1 MNRRAATVS
10 PVPTAVVA
18 ALLMAV
24 LATPVAA
31 QQPFLV
37 DDADVTSA
45 GRWHTELSTQVDLLR
60 PAARPA
66 RWQNVFEW
74 EVNYG
79 VGRRL
84 EIGALVPLV
93 SVVSDASGARR
104 ALHGVGDSSLA
115 AKWRLTKD
123 VTAAHAAALSMSL
136 EIPSGSQA
144 RGLGTGLV
152 DYGVNLVSQHRLH
165 PRLTLRVNGGGLL
178 AGNTQTGAVGIKARG
193 AVLTSGASLVAAA
206 HRLVQIGGEITTA
219 WSHRAEVGGS
229 AIGWQIGTNV
239 LVAANTTLD
248 ASVLGGWFDASP
260 RGGFQLGVSVDLR

>member
-1 MNRRAATVS
+1 MSRRHAIPSRVWAGVC
-10 PVPTAVVA
+10 A
-18 ALLMAV
+18 ALLTTLVAV
-24 LATPVAA
+24 PAAA
-31 QQPFLV
+31 QQPFIV
-37 DDADVTSA
+37 DDADVTPG

-93 SVVSDASGARR
+93 SLVSDASGPRR
-104 ALHGVGDSSLA
+104 ALHGVGDSALA

-123 VTAAHAAALSMSL
+123 VTAAHAAAVSMSL

-152 DYGVNLVSQHRLH
+152 DYGINLVSQHRLH

-193 AVLTSGASLVAAA
+193 AVLTTGASLVVAA

-219 WSHRAEVGGS
+219 WSHRAAVGGS
-229 AIGWQIGTNV
+229 AIGWQVGTNV
-239 LVAANTTLD
+239 LVAANATLD
-248 ASVLGGWFDASP
+248 ASLLGGWLDASP
-260 RGGFQLGVSVDLR
+260 RCGFQLGVSVDLR